1 MKILERNGFVQ
12 YSGNNLWIKYDYI
25 DNKKVPILF
34 STVKKNGDVVIT
46 NNDGDVL
53 ISSNDETKIEEVLK
67 VELRDIFIK
76 SIISS

>member
-1 MKILERNGFVQ
+1 MKILERNGFIQ
-12 YSGNNLWIKYDYI
+12 YSGNNLWVKYDYI
-25 DNKKVPILF
+25 DNKKEPILF
-34 STVKKNGDVVIT
+34 STIKKSGDVLVT
-46 NNDGDVL
+46 NNYGDVL